1 MWTASLWAVQEW
13 AWNVFPSTD
22 KSSQTV
28 VASLAVAVAGAWW
41 GSRAEVEREIVLED
55 DGDSDSEDEREKKR
69 K

>member
-1 MWTASLWAVQEW
+1 MWTVSLWAVQEW

-41 GSRAEVEREIVLED
+41 GSRTEVGREIALEDD
-55 DGDSDSEDEREKKR
+55 DGDSEDEGEKKC